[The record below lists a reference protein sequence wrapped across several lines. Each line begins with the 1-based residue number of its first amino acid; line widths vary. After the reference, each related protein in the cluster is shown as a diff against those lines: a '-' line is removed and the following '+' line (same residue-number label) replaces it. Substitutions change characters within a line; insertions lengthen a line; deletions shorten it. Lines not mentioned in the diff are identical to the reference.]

1 MRYKAII
8 FDLDGVICST
18 DMYHYKAWKQL
29 ADKLQI
35 PFNEDINHRLRGV
48 SRMESLEI
56 ILEQSKGNFTEE
68 EKQKLANEKN
78 EFYIKLLAQMSEK
91 DLSKEVSDTLK
102 QLRKKGIELAIGS
115 SSRNAPYILERIG
128 LQNFF
133 DVVVDGNMIK
143 YSKPDPEVFVKAAQK
158 LGYES
163 DECLVVEDAAAGVQS
178 AISGGFDCA
187 GIGQAAKA
195 EGITYSLQS
204 LCDLITIM

>member
-1 MRYKAII
+1 
-8 FDLDGVICST
+8 
-18 DMYHYKAWKQL
+18 MYHYKAWKQL

>member
-91 DLSKEVSDTLK
+91 DLLKEVSDTLN
-102 QLRKKGIELAIGS
+102 QLRKKGIE
-115 SSRNAPYILERIG
+115 PYILERIG

-133 DVVVDGNMIK
+133 DVVVDGNMIH

-195 EGITYSLQS
+195 KGITYSLQS
-204 LCDLITIM
+204 LCDLISIM